1 MPLIKARTNR
11 VRFVRHIC
19 RLQEPHRD
27 TLLLYAKF
35 IGDTPDYVVNQLID
49 ATIAKDREFITWR
62 ATQAAAVTTPP
73 RIGSQV
79 GSEDGSG
86 AGSQTGSQTES
97 EAGSKAG
104 SETGTGN
111 RPIGQ
116 SR

>member
-19 RLQEPHRD
+19 RRQEPHRD
-27 TLLLYAKF
+27 TLVLYAKF

-79 GSEDGSG
+79 GPAGSE
-86 AGSQTGSQTES
+86 AGSQTGDQTES
-97 EAGSKAG
+97 ETGLKPS
-104 SETGTGN
+104 SETGTAH
-111 RPIGQ
+111 RPVGQ